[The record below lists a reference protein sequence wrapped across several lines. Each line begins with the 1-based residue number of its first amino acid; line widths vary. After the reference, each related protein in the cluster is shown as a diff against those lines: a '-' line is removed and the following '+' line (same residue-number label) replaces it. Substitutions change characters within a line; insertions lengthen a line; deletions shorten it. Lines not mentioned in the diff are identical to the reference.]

1 MAAIMVRDAR
11 EIQPIGSPSSH
22 LGNSVL
28 IRVYPFR
35 VQQAAG
41 SDEGWLQL
49 LATVG
54 QGCDRGGYGRCDYGK
69 GKKMRRARL
78 EVTGRGEK
86 A

>member
-1 MAAIMVRDAR
+1 MYACERYGCYHGA
-11 EIQPIGSPSSH
+11 GC
-22 LGNSVL
+22 
-28 IRVYPFR
+28 R